1 MPLRR
6 RPNATEVAINRLIEL
21 QQQQKPDP
29 VPVTVENN
37 SLYSYKNLNAL
48 AIAAVIGVAAFLWN
62 GVTSQPV
69 KSGEQFALIQ
79 TQNAETRSTLIEVKT
94 AVGGLNQKL
103 DALQRDNA
111 ETRSG
116 VDKNTAEIDGL
127 KKQVTANS
135 DRITQME
142 RDTR

>member
-1 MPLRR
+1 MFSRKPS
-6 RPNATEVAINRLIEL
+6 ATDVALAKLIAAQEA
-21 QQQQKPDP
+21 KPA
-29 VPVTVENN
+29 VTTDGN
-37 SLYSYKNLNAL
+37 SLYSFKNLNAL
-48 AIAAVIGVAAFLWN
+48 AIAAVIGVSAFLWN
-62 GVTSQPV
+62 GVTTQPV

-94 AVGGLNQKL
+94 AVAGLNSKF
-103 DALQRDNA
+103 DSLQRDNA

-116 VDKNTAEIDGL
+116 VDKNTAEIDSL
-127 KKQVTANS
+127 KKNVMANT